1 MLTTAISTTNAQQK
15 DHPYLSLFDTNKV
28 WYHVRAEEFGGWG
41 VEELSINYENN
52 ILNVNDTLYYTISAN
67 GYSSYGYY
75 REDTLTKKIYERW
88 DENNPEEILYDFSL
102 QEGDSIGYR
111 GSGVH
116 WYYIDSLRNINI
128 FDVDRKIWY
137 LKSKN
142 QYNQEYVYPIW
153 IEGIGSTCSI
163 IYPSAEPTLD
173 WMLLGLTTC
182 VFQDDNLIFQSNY
195 GALYGYSFEYVD
207 INEISENNISFYPN
221 PITNI
226 SVLKFLNKNNELFF
240 LEIYDITGKLV
251 YRDEI
256 NSNQFQISKCNF
268 LNGIYLYQ
276 LKTNNK
282 IIYTNKF
289 IVQ

>member
-15 DHPYLSLFDTNKV
+15 DHPYIPLFDTNKV
-28 WYHVRAEEFGGWG
+28 WYHVRAEEFGGWR
-41 VEELSINYENN
+41 VEELREHYDD
-52 ILNVNDTLYYTISAN
+52 ILNVNDTLYYDV
-67 GYSSYGYY
+67 GGYGYY

-88 DENNPEEILYDFSL
+88 GEEYPEFILYDFSL
-102 QEGDSIGYR
+102 QEGDSIGYNW
-111 GSGVH
+111 SGIH
-116 WYYIDSLRNINI
+116 WFYIDSLRNINI
-128 FDVDRKIWY
+128 FDIDRKIWY
-137 LKSKN
+137 FKSKN

-153 IEGIGSTCSI
+153 IEGIGSLAGIMYPASEASLEWGWNGLITCI
-163 IYPSAEPTLD
+163 FYN
-173 WMLLGLTTC
+173 
-182 VFQDDNLIFQSNY
+182 DNLIFQSNY
-195 GALYGYSFEYVD
+195 GEMYGCSFEYVD

-221 PITNI
+221 PITNV

-240 LEIYDITGKLV
+240 LEIYDITGELV